1 MELND
6 IIILI
11 YGAICWF
18 AFGQMEASGNIG
30 NRSYSIWYST
40 HCLMEKKGLCKLIYF
55 KPKHF
60 DRYTLYEVITFFVS
74 YISIIVFA
82 TLGVLCYVDLINTK
96 VMNVVVISS
105 TVLILL
111 SQLVIVM
118 INDIGS
124 HRDEKKKFYLE
135 IGERETILSIPESLL
150 PKDNKLMSKVIQL
163 SMNSRNNAYF
173 TIYNLWDSYHVR
185 LKEAGK
191 DIEKRNKVNLDY
203 IEYFRNINCL
213 VVIKEN
219 KSGSLQLKIQ
229 K

>member
-1 MELND
+1 VF
-6 IIILI
+6 IILSVLGSLEI
-11 YGAICWF
+11 ISSTAI
-18 AFGQMEASGNIG
+18 
-30 NRSYSIWYST
+30 
-40 HCLMEKKGLCKLIYF
+40 K
-55 KPKHF
+55 
-60 DRYTLYEVITFFVS
+60 VS
-74 YISIIVFA
+74 
-82 TLGVLCYVDLINTK
+82 
-96 VMNVVVISS
+96 VISS
-105 TVLILL
+105 SGLILL
-111 SQLVIVM
+111 SQLVIVL

-135 IGERETILSIPESLL
+135 NGERKTISPIPESLL

-163 SMNSRNNAYF
+163 SMNSRNNTYF

-203 IEYFRNINCL
+203 IEYFRNIDHL
-213 VVIKEN
+213 MVIKEN

>member
-6 IIILI
+6 IVILI
-11 YGAICWF
+11 YGITCWF
-18 AFGQMEASGNIG
+18 AFGQVEASGNIG

-60 DRYTLYEVITFFVS
+60 DRYTLYEVISFFAS
-74 YISIIVFA
+74 YISIIVLA
-82 TLGVLCYVDLINTK
+82 ALGALCYVDLIDTK
-96 VMNVVVISS
+96 VMNVIVISS
-105 TVLILL
+105 TVFIFLL
-111 SQLVIVM
+111 QFVIIM

-135 IGERETILSIPESLL
+135 NGERETIPPIPESLL
-150 PKDNKLMSKVIQL
+150 PKDNKLMSEVIQL
-163 SMNSRNNAYF
+163 SMNSRNNPYF

-191 DIEKRNKVNLDY
+191 DTEKRNQVNLDY
-203 IEYFRNINCL
+203 IEYFRNINHL
-213 VVIKEN
+213 VVKKEN
-219 KSGSLQLKIQ
+219 KSGSLQLHIQ

>member
-6 IIILI
+6 IVILI
-11 YGAICWF
+11 FGAILWF

-30 NRSYSIWYST
+30 VRSYSVWYST
-40 HCLMEKKGLCKLIYF
+40 HFLIEKKGICKLIYF

-60 DRYTLYEVITFFVS
+60 ERYTLYEVITFFASYVS
-74 YISIIVFA
+74 LVVFIILSV
-82 TLGVLCYVDLINTK
+82 LGSLEI
-96 VMNVVVISS
+96 ISS
-105 TVLILL
+105 TAIKVSVTSSSGLILL
-111 SQLVIVM
+111 SQLVIVL

-124 HRDEKKKFYLE
+124 HRDEKKRFYLE
-135 IGERETILSIPESLL
+135 SGERETISPIPESLL

-163 SMNSRNNAYF
+163 SINSRNNTYF
-173 TIYNLWDSYHVR
+173 TTYNLWDSYHVR

-203 IEYFRNINCL
+203 IKYFRNIDYL
-213 VVIKEN
+213 IVIKEN

>member
-40 HCLMEKKGLCKLIYF
+40 HCLVEREGICKLIYF

-60 DRYTLYEVITFFVS
+60 DRYTLYEVIAFFVS
-74 YISIIVFA
+74 FISIIIFA
-82 TLGVLCYVDLINTK
+82 ILAIICCVDLFNIK
-96 VMNVVVISS
+96 VMNISVVSS
-105 TVLILL
+105 TGLILL
-111 SQLVIVM
+111 SQLVIVL

-135 IGERETILSIPESLL
+135 NGERETTPPIPESLL

-163 SMNSRNNAYF
+163 YMNSRNNAYF
-173 TIYNLWDSYHVR
+173 TIHNLWDSYHVR

-191 DIEKRNKVNLDY
+191 DTEKRSKVNLDY
-203 IEYFRNINCL
+203 IEYFKNINHL

-219 KSGSLQLKIQ
+219 KNGSLQLKIQ

>member
-1 MELND
+1 MDLND
-6 IIILI
+6 IMILI
-11 YGAICWF
+11 YGAICGF

-40 HCLMEKKGLCKLIYF
+40 HCLMEKKGICKLIYF

-60 DRYTLYEVITFFVS
+60 DRYTLYEVVTFFVS

-82 TLGVLCYVDLINTK
+82 MLGALCYVDLINTT
-96 VMNVVVISS
+96 VMNVSVISS
-105 TVLILL
+105 TVLIFL

-173 TIYNLWDSYHVR
+173 TTHNLWDSYHVR
-185 LKEAGK
+185 MKEAGK
-191 DIEKRNKVNLDY
+191 DTEKRNKVNLDY
-203 IEYFRNINCL
+203 IEYFKNINYL

-219 KSGSLQLKIQ
+219 KNGSLQLKIQ

>member
-30 NRSYSIWYST
+30 NRSYSTWYST

-60 DRYTLYEVITFFVS
+60 DRYTLYEVISFFVS

-82 TLGVLCYVDLINTK
+82 TLGVLSYVHLINTK
-96 VMNVVVISS
+96 VMNVIVISS

-111 SQLVIVM
+111 LQLVIVL

-124 HRDEKKKFYLE
+124 HRDKKRNFILKMEK
-135 IGERETILSIPESLL
+135 
-150 PKDNKLMSKVIQL
+150 
-163 SMNSRNNAYF
+163 
-173 TIYNLWDSYHVR
+173 
-185 LKEAGK
+185 
-191 DIEKRNKVNLDY
+191 EKRFHRYLNHCCQRTINL
-203 IEYFRNINCL
+203 CL
-213 VVIKEN
+213 R
-219 KSGSLQLKIQ
+219 
-229 K
+229 

>member
-60 DRYTLYEVITFFVS
+60 DRYTLYEVISFFVS

-82 TLGVLCYVDLINTK
+82 TLGVLCYVDLINIK
-96 VMNVVVISS
+96 AMNISVVSS
-105 TVLILL
+105 TGLILL
-111 SQLVIVM
+111 SQLVIVL

-135 IGERETILSIPESLL
+135 NGERENIPNITESSL
-150 PKDNKLMSKVIQL
+150 PTENKLMYKVIQL
-163 SMNSRNNAYF
+163 AINSRNQPYF
-173 TIYNLWDSYHVR
+173 TIYNLWDSYRVR
-185 LKEAGK
+185 LQHNETPK
-191 DIEKRNKVNLDY
+191 KRYGIVAN
-203 IEYFRNINCL
+203 E
-213 VVIKEN
+213 IKKFLCFN
-219 KSGSLQLKIQ
+219 FT
-229 K
+229 

>member
-18 AFGQMEASGNIG
+18 AFGQTEASGNIG

-40 HCLMEKKGLCKLIYF
+40 HCLMEKKGICKLIYF

-60 DRYTLYEVITFFVS
+60 DRYTLYEVVTFFVS

-82 TLGVLCYVDLINTK
+82 MLGALCYVDLINTT
-96 VMNVVVISS
+96 VMNVSVISS

-111 SQLVIVM
+111 SQLVIVR

-124 HRDEKKKFYLE
+124 HRDEKRDF
-135 IGERETILSIPESLL
+135 ILKTE
-150 PKDNKLMSKVIQL
+150 K
-163 SMNSRNNAYF
+163 
-173 TIYNLWDSYHVR
+173 
-185 LKEAGK
+185 
-191 DIEKRNKVNLDY
+191 EKRFHRYLN
-203 IEYFRNINCL
+203 NCCQRT
-213 VVIKEN
+213 I
-219 KSGSLQLKIQ
+219 SLCLR
-229 K
+229 

>member
-6 IIILI
+6 IVILI
-11 YGAICWF
+11 YGAICWL
-18 AFGQMEASGNIG
+18 ASGQVEASGNIG

-40 HCLMEKKGLCKLIYF
+40 HCLVEKKGLCKLIYF

-82 TLGVLCYVDLINTK
+82 TLGVLCYVDLINTT
-96 VMNVVVISS
+96 VMNVCVVSS
-105 TVLILL
+105 TGFILF
-111 SQLVIVM
+111 SQLVIVL

-135 IGERETILSIPESLL
+135 NGERETISPMPESWL
-150 PKDNKLMSKVIQL
+150 PKDNQLMSKVIQL
-163 SMNSRNNAYF
+163 SMNSRNNPYF

-191 DIEKRNKVNLDY
+191 DAEKRNKVNLDY
-203 IEYFRNINCL
+203 IEYFKNMKYLI
-213 VVIKEN
+213 VIKEN

>member
-1 MELND
+1 
-6 IIILI
+6 
-11 YGAICWF
+11 
-18 AFGQMEASGNIG
+18 
-30 NRSYSIWYST
+30 
-40 HCLMEKKGLCKLIYF
+40 MEKKGICKLIYF

-60 DRYTLYEVITFFVS
+60 DRYTLYEVVTFFVS

-82 TLGVLCYVDLINTK
+82 MLGALCYVDLINTT
-96 VMNVVVISS
+96 VMNVSVISS

-124 HRDEKKKFYLE
+124 HRDEKKRFYLE
-135 IGERETILSIPESLL
+135 NGERETIPPIPESLL

-163 SMNSRNNAYF
+163 SINSRNNTYF

-203 IEYFRNINCL
+203 IEYFRNIDYL
-213 VVIKEN
+213 MVIKEN